1 MKGFEIYALII
12 CLFVYVLFIALFSV
26 FICML
31 TRSQIKLM
39 EAGLED
45 EQIKK
50 EHYKELNKKSNDG
63 IIFKIIPIL
72 FCVILS
78 ALFAFSS
85 YSALTQNE
93 KVGKVPTL
101 KVVTSGSMSM
111 KFQDNEYLFENDLN
125 NQIHTFDLIVLH
137 ELPKEQDLKLYDIV
151 VYEVGENL
159 LVHRIVGIEEP
170 SAEHPNERYFLLQGD
185 NVQYPD
191 KFPVRYSQMK
201 SIYKSE
207 RIPFVGS
214 FVFFMQSP
222 AGVLCFLLTIF
233 GIIAIHFVEKKILS
247 VRNKRLS
254 VILAAEG
261 YTARAETAAAL
272 SSEAD
277 TAAALSCEADTAEND
292 EEQEIGYYANAKRL
306 TFDEKVERL
315 SAERRLW
322 LECVMQVALS
332 VPSVTERR
340 SKSCVTYKIKSTP
353 VLKICASRGYVSVYL
368 AVDPAEYED
377 KRPLAA
383 KDASA
388 LKAYALYPTKI
399 KLTSQRKV
407 KCVERIL
414 AERFGAQRSIDFNSD
429 LYGRKRRSFR
439 SKLASLPKERKD
451 WYKDIVSTLS
461 AKERISQRIGKN
473 AITFRRGR
481 TPIAKITVS
490 RKMLRVYLNIDQA
503 RYSAS
508 KFGIKD
514 VSQVKAH
521 GAYPAMI
528 KVTSQRR
535 VSYIKQIINEL

>member
-12 CLFVYVLFIALFSV
+12 CLFIYVLFVVLFSV

-31 TRSQIKLM
+31 TKSQIKLM

-78 ALFAFSS
+78 VLFAFSS
-85 YSALTQNE
+85 YTAFTQNE
-93 KVGKVPTL
+93 KVGKIPTL

-111 KFQDNEYLFENDLN
+111 KFQDNEYLFENNLD
-125 NQIHTFDLIVLH
+125 NQISTFDLIVLH

-170 SAEHPNERYFLLQGD
+170 NAEHPNERYFLLQGD

-247 VRNKRLS
+247 VRDKRLS
-254 VILAAEG
+254 VILAAEDE
-261 YTARAETAAAL
+261 TAQAETAAAL
-272 SSEAD
+272 
-277 TAAALSCEADTAEND
+277 TCEAGSVEND
-292 EEQEIGYYANAKRL
+292 DAADEKEIDYYANAKRL

-315 SAERRLW
+315 NAERRLW
-322 LECVMQVALS
+322 LECVMKVALS

-368 AVDPAEYED
+368 AVDPTDYED
-377 KRPLAA
+377 KKQFAA
-383 KDASA
+383 KDASS

-407 KCVERIL
+407 KCVEKIL
-414 AERFGAQRSIDFNSD
+414 SERFCAQKNIDFNSD
-429 LYGRKRRSFR
+429 YYGRKRRSFR
-439 SKLASLPKERKD
+439 SKLATLPKERKD

-473 AITFRRGR
+473 AITFRRSR

-490 RKMLRVYLNIDQA
+490 RKMLRIYLNIDQA
-503 RYSAS
+503 QYSAS
-508 KFGIKD
+508 KYGIKD

-535 VSYIKQIINEL
+535 VNYIKQMINDL